1 MSSNKS
7 QQHLPKDEIFHAIQ
21 TGNLDILKTY
31 INTENVNIKDRSGYT
46 LLQMATNAEKV
57 DIAKW
62 LVSMGGEINM
72 HCNGNTAI
80 SLALTKGNFEL
91 FNYYL
96 KNNGDCKGRNQLN
109 LLHEAANKDRCD
121 ILEILIEKGADPNQL
136 NSMHYTPLT
145 IAVMH
150 KNKKICQ
157 VLLEN
162 GACATIPDKKGNTAL
177 HVACSLGDLEMISV
191 LLDNTECDLKLKN
204 ANEETAL
211 DILWISSIKE
221 AKKTNYELIDRFIK
235 LGAVFSMPWN
245 FTFNCHNHVVF
256 IHCMSILCKYRLKEL
271 FLNDKPLFTELIIN
285 GYWRNSLIVSIK
297 TAIIDH
303 KAQTT
308 LEQKQL
314 FESIETIIL
323 SKELDL
329 SESDLCSTFY
339 MFDEVDDFEVY
350 KMLKKLFTNSLTL
363 KCLSRIQIRKC
374 LTSLSK
380 ESVEQLDVLTEPLK
394 KFIIFEE

>member
-1 MSSNKS
+1 
-7 QQHLPKDEIFHAIQ
+7 
-21 TGNLDILKTY
+21 
-31 INTENVNIKDRSGYT
+31 
-46 LLQMATNAEKV
+46 MATNAEKV
-57 DIAKW
+57 EIAKW
-62 LVSMGGEINM
+62 LVSIGGEINM

-121 ILEILIEKGADPNQL
+121 IVEILIEKGADPNQL

-177 HVACSLGDLEMISV
+177 HLACTQGDSDIINV

-211 DILWISSIKE
+211 DILWNSSIKE
-221 AKKTNYELIDRFIK
+221 AKAVNYDLIDKFIK
-235 LGAVFSMPWN
+235 LGGVFSMPWN
-245 FTFNCHNHVVF
+245 FVFTSHNHIVF
-256 IHCMSILCKYRLKEL
+256 IRCMSILCKYRLKEL

-285 GYWRNSLIVSIK
+285 GYWRNSLIVAIK
-297 TAIIDH
+297 SAIIDH
-303 KAQTT
+303 KAQNAS
-308 LEQKQL
+308 EQKAL
-314 FESIETIIL
+314 FESIETIIV

-350 KMLKKLFTNSLTL
+350 KMLKKLFSTPFSL
-363 KCLSRIQIRKC
+363 KNLSRIEIRK
-374 LTSLSK
+374 SLSSLSR
-380 ESVEQLDVLTEPLK
+380 ENVDQLKILTEPLK
-394 KFIIFEE
+394 AFLFFEQ